1 MKVMIKTALI
11 FSQPKKIMD
20 NTNKNIYQNVHE
32 ILGVSGGDNDVDVK
46 QIDEEDNS
54 DFLDIT

>member
-1 MKVMIKTALI
+1 M
-11 FSQPKKIMD
+11 
-20 NTNKNIYQNVHE
+20 HE

-54 DFLDIT
+54 DLLYII

>member
-1 MKVMIKTALI
+1 
-11 FSQPKKIMD
+11 MD